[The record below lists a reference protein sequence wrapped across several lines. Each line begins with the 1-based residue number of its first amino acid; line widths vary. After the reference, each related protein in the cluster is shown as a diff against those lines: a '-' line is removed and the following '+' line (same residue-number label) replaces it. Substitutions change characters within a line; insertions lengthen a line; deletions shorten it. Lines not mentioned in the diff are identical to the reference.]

1 LWMKRLLALPFQFF
15 VYKFCYK
22 ESRVIID

>member
-1 LWMKRLLALPFQFF
+1 MKRLLALPFQFF